1 MKSKAIRFLEAHQS
15 GDRSTFVEEARQRQA
30 DALWLKWSRNVSMA
44 IIDYMDKNRLS
55 QSDLAEKLGVSRQY
69 VSKLLSGKVNF
80 SFKTIAELE
89 EKLGIECMAI
99 A

>member
-1 MKSKAIRFLEAHQS
+1 MKSNGIHILEAHQTRE
-15 GDRSTFVEEARQRQA
+15 RSTYEDEAKERLA
-30 DALWLKWSRNVSMA
+30 HATWLKWSRSVSLA
-44 IIDYMDKNRLS
+44 IIDYMDKNNLT
-55 QSDLAEKLGVSRQY
+55 QTDLAGRLGVTRQY

-89 EKLGIECMAI
+89 AKLGIECMAI

>member
-1 MKSKAIRFLEAHQS
+1 MKSKGIRFLEANQS
-15 GDRSTFVEEARQRQA
+15 GERSTFVDEAKERQA
-30 DALWLKWSRNVSMA
+30 NATWLKWSRSVSLA
-44 IIDYMDKNRLS
+44 IIDYMDKNNLT
-55 QSDLAEKLGVSRQY
+55 QTDLAGILGVTRQY

-89 EKLGIECMAI
+89 AKLGIECMAI